1 MIISSYIKE
10 NETMETAVKIFK
22 ALSDETR
29 LHIYLLLLQGGLCV
43 CELEAILKIEQS
55 RISHAL
61 RILKEADLISNY
73 KTGKWNIYSVSQKLK
88 NNKIIQV
95 LEDELKLSEQDLNNF
110 KKCRKENILKKLK
123 GN

>member
-1 MIISSYIKE
+1 MEATIK
-10 NETMETAVKIFK
+10 MFK

-29 LHIYLLLLQGGLCV
+29 LRIYLLLLQGGLCV
-43 CELEAILKIEQS
+43 FELEVILKIEQS

-73 KTGKWNIYSVSQKLK
+73 KTGKRNIYSANQKLK
-88 NNKIIQV
+88 NNKIIQS

-110 KKCRKENILKKLK
+110 KKCRKENMRKKLK
-123 GN
+123 DN

>member
-61 RILKEADLISNY
+61 RILKEADLISNH

>member
-1 MIISSYIKE
+1 
-10 NETMETAVKIFK
+10 MEAAVKIFK

-29 LHIYLLLLQGGLCV
+29 LRIYLLLLQGGLCV

-61 RILKEADLISNY
+61 RILKEADLICNY
-73 KTGKWNIYSVSQKLK
+73 KTGKWNIYSTNQKLK
-88 NNKIIQV
+88 NNKVIQI

-110 KKCRKENILKKLK
+110 KKIKEENIRKKSK
-123 GN
+123 YN

>member
-1 MIISSYIKE
+1 
-10 NETMETAVKIFK
+10 METAIKIFK

-29 LHIYLLLLQGGLCV
+29 LRIYLLLLQGGLCV

-73 KTGKWNIYSVSQKLK
+73 KTGKWNIYSANQKTK
-88 NNKIIQV
+88 NKKIIQV
-95 LEDELKLSEQDLNNF
+95 LENELKLSEKNLNNF
-110 KKCRKENILKKLK
+110 KKIKMQLMQ
-123 GN
+123 

>member
-10 NETMETAVKIFK
+10 NETVKATVKIFK

-73 KTGKWNIYSVSQKLK
+73 KTGKWNIYSANQKLK
-88 NNKIIQV
+88 NNKIIQS
-95 LEDELKLSEQDLNNF
+95 LEDELKLFDQDLNNF
-110 KKCRKENILKKLK
+110 KKCRKENIRKKLK

>member
-1 MIISSYIKE
+1 MIISSYIKQ
-10 NETMETAVKIFK
+10 NETMEVAIKIFK

-29 LHIYLLLLQGGLCV
+29 LGIYLLLLQGVLCV

-61 RILKEADLISNY
+61 RILKEVNLTSNY
-73 KTGKWNIYSVSQKLK
+73 KTGNRNIYSANQKLK

-95 LEDELKLSEQDLNNF
+95 LEDELKLFDQDLNNF
-110 KKCRKENILKKLK
+110 KKCRKENIRKKLK
-123 GN
+123 CN

>member
-1 MIISSYIKE
+1 MIISSYIKQ
-10 NETMETAVKIFK
+10 NETMEVAVKIFK

-29 LHIYLLLLQGGLCV
+29 LRIYLLLLQGGLCV

-61 RILKEADLISNY
+61 RILKEVNLTSNY
-73 KTGKWNIYSVSQKLK
+73 KTGNRNIYSANQKLK

-95 LEDELKLSEQDLNNF
+95 LEDELKLFDQDLNNF
-110 KKCRKENILKKLK
+110 KKCRKENIRKKLK
-123 GN
+123 CN

>member
-1 MIISSYIKE
+1 MEAAIK
-10 NETMETAVKIFK
+10 MFK

-29 LHIYLLLLQGGLCV
+29 LRIYLLLLQGELCV

-73 KTGKWNIYSVSQKLK
+73 KTGKWNIYSANQELK
-88 NNKIIQV
+88 NNKIIQS
-95 LEDELKLSEQDLNNF
+95 LEDELKLFDQDLNNF
-110 KKCRKENILKKLK
+110 KKYRKKIYEKN
-123 GN
+123 